1 MTQPLNIFIVDDDR
15 EFARSLHLLFKVEG
29 YETAFAFG
37 GEEAI
42 DRFRARDFDIV
53 FVDMRM
59 PGMNGIACLEGLR
72 RIDPDAKMLLM
83 TAYGTRD
90 LMTDALSSGALGVLS
105 KPLDVDDLLVALRA
119 IEKGDVL
126 VAGNDPHFVEAMT
139 ALLADNGYGVFVAR
153 DEEAAVEAVLR
164 RDLDVLIVDLTIPE
178 SNGMQIMPRL
188 KELKRT
194 VPTVLASARMGE
206 TAYNEAVLPIRS
218 LTDCLAQTYQPS
230 EFLRTIEDLVGTPD
244 KGCRQ

>member
-15 EFARSLHLLFKVEG
+15 EFARSLHLLLKVEG
-29 YETAFAFG
+29 YETELAFS

-42 DRFRARDFDIV
+42 GKFRARGFDIV

-90 LMTDALSSGALGVLS
+90 TMTDALSSGALGVLS

-119 IEKGDVL
+119 IEEGSAPVADNGQHFHRGHEG
-126 VAGNDPHFVEAMT
+126 VAGGQMT
-139 ALLADNGYGVFVAR
+139 ALLADN
-153 DEEAAVEAVLR
+153 
-164 RDLDVLIVDLTIPE
+164 
-178 SNGMQIMPRL
+178 
-188 KELKRT
+188 
-194 VPTVLASARMGE
+194 
-206 TAYNEAVLPIRS
+206 
-218 LTDCLAQTYQPS
+218 
-230 EFLRTIEDLVGTPD
+230 
-244 KGCRQ
+244 